1 MYGKLFASMYDG
13 TLATHGPWQALVT
26 FQQLVILAD
35 PEGVVDMTV
44 ESVARRT
51 TIPLEIIE
59 VGICS
64 LEEPDPASRTPTEEG
79 RRIVRL
85 SESRPWGWRIV
96 NYGFYRNI
104 RNEIERRNKRREYH
118 KEYARNRRKARQQSV
133 NNSQQ
138 IQHSSTDV
146 NGVTPSSKK
155 ETVRRTT
162 NTEDPRTAVV
172 LSRYKELHPDS
183 RLSLKTASKVV
194 RKAPEQYTAQELVE
208 AVEGNAAD
216 SWHREQGKH
225 ELSYVLRNEEKIDQ
239 FREIKR
245 RQLHPRLVG
254 IGGEVTVEE
263 LEQMGIRL

>member
-1 MYGKLFASMYDG
+1 MYGKLFAQMYDG
-13 TLATHGPWQALVT
+13 TLATKGPWQALVT

-35 PEGVVDMTV
+35 PDGIVDMTV

-51 TIPLEIIE
+51 TIPLDIIE
-59 VGICS
+59 VGIRA
-64 LEEPDPASRTPTEEG
+64 LEEPDPASRTPAEDG
-79 RRIVRL
+79 RRVVRL
-85 SESRPWGWRIV
+85 SDSRPWGWRIV

-104 RNEIERRNKRREYH
+104 RNEVERRNKRREYH
-118 KEYARNRRKARQQSV
+118 REYARKRRQQPV
-133 NNSQQ
+133 NKTQQ
-138 IQHSSTDV
+138 IQHHSTSV

-162 NTEDPRTAVV
+162 TTEDPRVTVV

-183 RLSLKTASKVV
+183 RLSLKTAGKAV

-216 SWHREQGKH
+216 SWHIQQGKH

-239 FREIKR
+239 FREIRR

-254 IGGEVTVEE
+254 VGGDVTVEE